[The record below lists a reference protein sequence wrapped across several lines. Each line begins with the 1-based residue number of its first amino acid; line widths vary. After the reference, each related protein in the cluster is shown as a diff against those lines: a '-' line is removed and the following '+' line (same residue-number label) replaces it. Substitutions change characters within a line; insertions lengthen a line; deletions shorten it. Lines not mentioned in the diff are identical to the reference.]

1 MQTISEIQ
9 CGEQLTVAQVADLY
23 PRLLAT
29 LAEGQAVS
37 IDISAIERTDAA
49 GIQLLYGFQ
58 RDAVAQQLVIIWSQA
73 SNIFCDAVDILGME
87 AFYLHNT

>member
-23 PRLLAT
+23 PRLLET

>member
-1 MQTISEIQ
+1 MQTINEIQ
-9 CGEQLTVAQVADLY
+9 CGEQLTIAQVADFY

-49 GIQLLYGFQ
+49 GVQLLYGFQ

-73 SNIFCDAVDILGME
+73 SKIFCDAVDILGME